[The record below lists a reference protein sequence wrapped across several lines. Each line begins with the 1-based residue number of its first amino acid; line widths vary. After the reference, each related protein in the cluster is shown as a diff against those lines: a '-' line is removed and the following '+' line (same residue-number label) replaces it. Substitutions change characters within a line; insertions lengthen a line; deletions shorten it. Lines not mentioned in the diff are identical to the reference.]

1 VITKQ
6 YRGEIIELRRAG
18 SEQALWLTAD
28 HRVLAKLRPRTLGG
42 DNDWAGSPPKHME
55 RRKNLRRDMTPPER
69 VLWAALRASNW
80 AGNSGGKAQSGR
92 ISPISKATTRAWW

>member
-1 VITKQ
+1 
-6 YRGEIIELRRAG
+6 
-18 SEQALWLTAD
+18 
-28 HRVLAKLRPRTLGG
+28 
-42 DNDWAGSPPKHME
+42 ME